1 MRRLPTLAAVF
12 LIAGAFAFADGANAC
27 AVCYGATDD
36 AMTQG
41 MNNGILTLL
50 GVVGIVQIGFVAMF
64 VSFWR
69 RSKRF
74 HDQRDKFQLIDGGT
88 R

>member
-1 MRRLPTLAAVF
+1 MRRGVIPAGLAIAV
-12 LIAGAFAFADGANAC
+12 IALGADAASAC
-27 AVCYGATDD
+27 AVCYGGADD

-50 GVVGIVQIGFVAMF
+50 AVVGLVQVGFVAMF

-69 RSKRF
+69 RGKKRRN
-74 HDQRDKFQLIDGGT
+74 QRDKFQLIDGGA